1 MTIQRRGPSASQ
13 ETDLSRIQ
21 AWYNI
26 SDLCWGNCPSVVFP
40 WSLTVLCNIDPT
52 YAIRGSQ
59 GKAVSHWGLLVC
71 FGQLRGPAYLS
82 PDMENNPFSTRNG
95 PRSDWAKL
103 LLAQWVEETHESLLL
118 SRPVWEHL
126 PVLLQTQLFKLP
138 HWQASSW
145 AIIWHQ
151 VIQLGVWSQQ
161 SILALVPGIRLLG
174 EERAQSYYWCHALF
188 CQWLNQHTGVTEST
202 ECFVY
207 TGLQFSSQTP
217 LEIMAS

>member
-21 AWYNI
+21 VWYNI

-59 GKAVSHWGLLVC
+59 GKAVSHWSFLVC

-82 PDMENNPFSTRNG
+82 PDMENKPFSTRNG

-145 AIIWHQ
+145 LSFGIKWSNLECEVSKAFWLWCQGQGYLERREHNPTI
-151 VIQLGVWSQQ
+151 GVM
-161 SILALVPGIRLLG
+161 
-174 EERAQSYYWCHALF
+174 H
-188 CQWLNQHTGVTEST
+188 
-202 ECFVY
+202 CFVS
-207 TGLQFSSQTP
+207 G
-217 LEIMAS
+217 